1 MFPRPYEEA
10 AKRSKAIASAP
21 FEVGCTL
28 DYVFVTPPFLTLVLL
43 PELHISD
50 TEKSKQAGSFH
61 SVGLIE
67 ESR

>member
-1 MFPRPYEEA
+1 MLMFPGPYEEA

-28 DYVFVTPPFLTLVLL
+28 DYVFVTLPFLTLVLL

-50 TEKSKQAGSFH
+50 TD
-61 SVGLIE
+61 
-67 ESR
+67 